1 MDYKGCLEKEEVSG
15 IKFKLWEELKDFLL
29 DRLDEDPYLSS
40 LQLKRKEL
48 ETFNKNISKSTI
60 IRLITKE
67 GFWYARPKIP
77 SFSDENTKTF
87 KNKLV

>member
-1 MDYKGCLEKEEVSG
+1 MRR
-15 IKFKLWEELKDFLL
+15 IKRFLIKSI
-29 DRLDEDPYLSS
+29 RWRSILST

-67 GFWYARPKIP
+67 GFWYARPKI
-77 SFSDENTKTF
+77 STFNDENTKLA
-87 KNKLV
+87 N